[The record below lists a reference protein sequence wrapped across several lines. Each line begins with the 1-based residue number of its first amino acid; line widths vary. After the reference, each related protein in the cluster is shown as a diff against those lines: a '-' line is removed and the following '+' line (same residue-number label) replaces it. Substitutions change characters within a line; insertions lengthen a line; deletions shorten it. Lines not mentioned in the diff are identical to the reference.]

1 MLGHHFTLYQY
12 VIYVDFNTLATG
24 DSTASLG
31 GSNEPPGSAPKKLY
45 IKLKIKIKN
54 YFDP

>member
-31 GSNEPPGSAPKKLY
+31 GSNEPPGLAPKKIIY
-45 IKLKIKIKN
+45 KIKN
-54 YFDP
+54 KNKKLF